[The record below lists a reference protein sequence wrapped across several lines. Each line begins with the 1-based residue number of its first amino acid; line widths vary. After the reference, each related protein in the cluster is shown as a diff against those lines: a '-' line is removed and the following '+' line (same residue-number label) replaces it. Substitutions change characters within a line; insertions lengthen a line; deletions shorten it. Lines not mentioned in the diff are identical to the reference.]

1 MCKGQVEIPSDLY
14 GVIDTD
20 MEAAEGW
27 KRILAQEMKA
37 ADLKFDPNKVR
48 SRSESLL
55 YIN

>member
-1 MCKGQVEIPSDLY
+1 M
-14 GVIDTD
+14 IDTD